1 MKKQLLSVLFLLLA
15 LAARAQVGEYR
26 SQLSLGVN
34 GGYVLNKVFFTPSV
48 KQNFHGGATAGLTL
62 RYTSERYFNVLCALQ
77 MEVNYAQMGWK
88 ELIETSAD
96 TYSRMMHYVQVPLLA
111 RLSYGKEERG
121 VMGYLVLGP
130 QLGFF
135 LSDKEKKGGEW
146 SEESLGKRPNYVVGQ
161 YGMAVDKKFEYGLT
175 GGLGIE
181 INTKVGHFMLEGR
194 YYYALGDMFS
204 NGKADYFARSANGT
218 IIAKAS
224 YLFDVKRKKKRP

>member
-1 MKKQLLSVLFLLLA
+1 MKKILLSLFFA
-15 LAARAQVGEYR
+15 ISAVAAHAQVGEYR
-26 SQLSLGVN
+26 SQLALGVN
-34 GGYVLNKVFFTPSV
+34 GGYVLNKVSFSPSV
-48 KQNFHGGATAGLTL
+48 KQLFHGGATGGLTL

-77 MEVNYAQMGWK
+77 AEVNYAQMGWK

-96 TYSRMMHYVQVPLLA
+96 TYSRTMHYVQVPLLA
-111 RLSYGKEERG
+111 RLSYGKEDRG

-135 LSDKEKKGGEW
+135 LSDKEMRGGEW
-146 SEESLGKRPNYVVGQ
+146 SEETLGKRPNNVTGQ

-194 YYYALGDMFS
+194 YYYALGDMFN

-224 YLFDVKRKKKRP
+224 YLFDIKRKKK